1 MHKPNPA
8 TISKAIAIGLTA
20 GLLSGL
26 LGIGGGV
33 ILVPALLALLGVS
46 QAEAQ
51 GTSLALFTLPVAALG
66 AYTYWHHGH
75 VDLFALP
82 SMAVGFLLGGFMG
95 GKLAVKLPA
104 AILSRIFAIALI
116 VFGIKMLIS

>member
-1 MHKPNPA
+1 MHTANSK
-8 TISKAIAIGLTA
+8 TVIKAIVIGLTA

-33 ILVPALLALLGVS
+33 ILVPALLALMGVS

-66 AYTYWHHGH
+66 AYTYWQHGH
-75 VDLFALP
+75 VDLIALP
-82 SMAVGFLLGGFMG
+82 AMAFGFLLGGFMG

-104 AILSRIFAIALI
+104 ATLSRIFGFALI
-116 VFGIKMLIS
+116 IFGIKMLAT

>member
-8 TISKAIAIGLTA
+8 TITKAIAIGLTA

-82 SMAVGFLLGGFMG
+82 AMAVGFLLGGFMG

-104 AILSRIFAIALI
+104 ATLSRIFAIALI
-116 VFGIKMLIS
+116 VFGIKMLFT